1 MDRYEASST
10 LAGVI
15 YISRLSDKRF
25 SGIAARNFKM
35 FRELCGDKT
44 LRNVIFVTNMW
55 GKFRRM
61 LGKHASW
68 SSLPTSSS
76 RFWIKVPSSSVII
89 TPSNPPTISSDSS
102 WRTNPPRKLGF
113 TFHFKGFGDYIRP
126 TLSLMV

>member
-55 GKFRRM
+55 GEIPQDVGEARELELTTNFLKPVLDKGAQLVRHHNTIQSAHDIIRFI
-61 LGKHASW
+61 LENK
-68 SSLPTSSS
+68 PTSQAG
-76 RFWIKVPSSSVII
+76 VY
-89 TPSNPPTISSDSS
+89 IS
-102 WRTNPPRKLGF
+102 F
-113 TFHFKGFGDYIRP
+113 
-126 TLSLMV
+126 